1 MEKVAT
7 ARSHKA
13 LFLNTTAFTVCFAV
27 WMLNGVLVTFL
38 ASNQVFDW
46 GPVEI
51 GWLLGIPVL
60 TGAIFRLP
68 AGMLTDRFG
77 GKPVFGALFFIC
89 AVPMYLLSTADGFV
103 EFALYSFGFGL
114 SGVSFAIGIAY
125 TSVWYPKSR
134 QGTALG
140 IFGAGNA
147 GAALTLLFAPTLLNT
162 LTDNGTNLEGWR
174 QLPVYYA
181 AMLVITGTLFLF
193 FAENKKCANHARN
206 MVAMLRPL
214 RDLRV
219 WRFGLY
225 YFLVF
230 GCFVAFS
237 QWLVPYV
244 VNVYYLPLVT
254 AGILAAL
261 FSFPSGVIRAVGG
274 WMSDKWGARAIMYW
288 VLGLSV
294 AISFMLMI
302 PKMEIYSP
310 GEGIL
315 AQRPGVVTEVTDTR
329 IVVDDQ
335 IYQIRQ
341 SDRNFEDLDDSILI
355 FPTKDTWQEAIVEVG
370 QEVKRRELLAKG
382 ITRIYS
388 QANVWIFAG
397 LVIALGSVWGIGK
410 AAVYKHI
417 PDYFPEEVGVVGGMV
432 GVLGGLGGFF
442 CPIIFGYLLDWT
454 GLWTSAWMFMLVLS
468 VVCLSWMHRTVMKL
482 SSLPSGFETKF
493 ASLVRSGAS
502 NFLKPLITWDDEF
515 SVGIEAIDRQHA
527 RMLRLIN
534 KIDEAIQD
542 GGTFEQFAPVL
553 DDLIDYTNR
562 HFAHEEKLLE
572 DNHCPDLER
581 HRKSH
586 DRLREELLLWQERV
600 AVAGAEDMNEHMLFL
615 RIWFPGHILNVDKKD
630 ADYLAE
636 VPGGRTLDLSGD
648 DRKTGLSR

>member
-1 MEKVAT
+1 MQLVAT
-7 ARSHKA
+7 AKSHKA
-13 LFLNTTAFTVCFAV
+13 LFINTTAFTVFFAI

-51 GWLLGIPVL
+51 GWLMGIPVL
-60 TGAIFRLP
+60 TGSIFRLP
-68 AGMLTDRFG
+68 AGMLTDKFG
-77 GKPVFGALFFIC
+77 GKPVYGALFFIC
-89 AVPMYLLSTADGFV
+89 AVPMYLLSHADSFL

-125 TSVWYPKSR
+125 TSVWYPKKS

-147 GAALTLLFAPTLLNT
+147 GAALTLVFAPTLLNT
-162 LTDNGTNLEGWR
+162 LTDNGADIEGWR

-181 AMLVITGTLFLF
+181 ALLVVMGVLFF
-193 FAENKKCANHARN
+193 MFAENKKRTKHADN
-206 MVAMLRPL
+206 MAAMLQPL
-214 RDLRV
+214 KDPRV
-219 WRFGLY
+219 WRFGAY

-254 AGILAAL
+254 AGMLAAL
-261 FSFPSGVIRAVGG
+261 FSFPSGVIRAAGG
-274 WMSDKWGARAIMYW
+274 WMSDKWGARTVMYW

-310 GEGIL
+310 GKGIL
-315 AQRPGVVTEVTDTR
+315 AQRPGVVTEVTDSR

-335 IYQIRQ
+335 VYQIKQ
-341 SDRNFEDLDDSILI
+341 SETDFEDLDDSIMV
-355 FPTKDTWQEAIVEVG
+355 FPSKDTWQEAVVEVG

-397 LVIALGSVWGIGK
+397 LVIVLGSVWGIGK

-417 PDYFPEEVGVVGGMV
+417 PDYFPEQVGVVGGMV

-442 CPIIFGYLLDWT
+442 CPIIFGYLLEWT

-468 VVCLSWMHRTVMKL
+468 IICLSWMHLTVMKL
-482 SSLPSGFETKF
+482 SRLPAGFEAKF
-493 ASLVRSGAS
+493 ASLLHAGAG
-502 NFLKPLITWDDEF
+502 NFLKPLVSWNDEYGL
-515 SVGIEAIDRQHA
+515 GIDAIDRQHT
-527 RMLRLIN
+527 RMLGLIN
-534 KIDEAIQD
+534 KIDEVIQE
-542 GGTFEQFAPVL
+542 GGTYEQFAPVL
-553 DDLIDYTNR
+553 HKLIDYTNR
-562 HFAHEEKLLE
+562 HFAYEEKLMGE
-572 DNHCPDLER
+572 NHCPDLET
-581 HRKSH
+581 HKKSH
-586 DRLREELLLWQERV
+586 VRLREELLRWQERV
-600 AVAGAEDMNEHMLFL
+600 TEAKEEDMNELMLFL
-615 RIWFPGHILNVDKKD
+615 RIWFPGHILNMDKRD
-630 ADYLAE
+630 ADYL
-636 VPGGRTLDLSGD
+636 S
-648 DRKTGLSR
+648 